1 MPIRLNEKDDV
12 ITLVKTGNNHHI
24 AIYEDKD
31 NKLIQHSCTFWH
43 AVERKKYKIPT
54 VIKNSSGVWNEL
66 LNKELPESFL
76 NKLPADQLTLK
87 FSMQQNEMFI
97 LGLSKEEFDEAIKNN
112 DKPVLSKHL
121 YLVWSIAEGDYWFRH
136 HLETKNSEL
145 KKTEG
150 AKEGKRFYRLSTKG
164 FIDLNPIKVKL
175 NHLGE
180 ITKIGEY

>member
-1 MPIRLNEKDDV
+1 MSRPCPTLPSPAYRHRGHRYISQRKFDAAIADFNKAAELMQGAPIEMEPD
-12 ITLVKTGNNHHI
+12 GQP
-24 AIYEDKD
+24 
-31 NKLIQHSCTFWH
+31 NKINKPLSTTQF
-43 AVERKKYKIPT
+43 
-54 VIKNSSGVWNEL
+54 NVWYH
-66 LNKELPESFL
+66 
-76 NKLPADQLTLK
+76 
-87 FSMQQNEMFI
+87 
-97 LGLSKEEFDEAIKNN
+97 LGLAHYLKEEFDEAIKNN